1 MTPPR
6 ILALAFPC
14 ALAVVGAAAP
24 LSAASVRERPSG
36 NLQER
41 IGPTAAS
48 GAKRYAAEAAVTCL
62 VSFCKADFG
71 KKKGKIRTI
80 ETLSCLMISDGNGL
94 YAAVSMTESADF
106 FEFFI
111 TPGSNEWTEAGTY
124 TVFERTKTFVVP
136 SDLPFSV
143 EMQTSGDNAFAVCS
157 VTGTIE

>member
-1 MTPPR
+1 MTLPR
-6 ILALAFPC
+6 MLAFAI

-24 LSAASVRERPSG
+24 LSAASVSERPSG
-36 NLQER
+36 KLQEE
-41 IGPTAAS
+41 IGPAAAG

-62 VSFCKADFG
+62 VSHCKADFG

-94 YAAVSMTESADF
+94 YAAVSMTESGDF

-111 TPGSNEWTEAGTY
+111 PAGSNAWSEAGTY

-136 SDLPFSV
+136 GELPFSV
-143 EMQTSGDNAFAVCS
+143 EMQTGGENAFAVCS
-157 VTGTIE
+157 ATGTIE